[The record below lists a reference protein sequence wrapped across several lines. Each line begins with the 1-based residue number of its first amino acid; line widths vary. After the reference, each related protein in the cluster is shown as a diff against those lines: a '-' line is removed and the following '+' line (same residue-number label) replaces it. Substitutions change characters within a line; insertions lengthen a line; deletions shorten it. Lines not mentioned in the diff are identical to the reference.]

1 MSISLRLVKGD
12 LVQADGKHRQSQERE
27 GCEEQ
32 DQAFIPKKRTHNQKG
47 NCTIGAII
55 ADTLPMT
62 VSNDDEIPGKGMSDS
77 IGDSCNAPLHPR
89 AEDGLRLFNAGEY
102 FEAHEALED
111 AWNAE
116 PGKVRDLYRGILQ
129 IAVVYLHITRRN
141 YNGAVK
147 VYVRSQRWLKDWPQV
162 CRGIEVG
169 KLRRDA
175 DIVIQEVRRLGVE
188 AIADFDRSLLKPVEW
203 QAGRARQAHV
213 YICDR
218 CGHEMVEKNCKVT
231 CPNCGNRFDCSDL
244 NIYFD

>member
-1 MSISLRLVKGD
+1 MTELTND
-12 LVQADGKHRQSQERE
+12 LCSA
-27 GCEEQ
+27 
-32 DQAFIPKKRTHNQKG
+32 
-47 NCTIGAII
+47 
-55 ADTLPMT
+55 L
-62 VSNDDEIPGKGMSDS
+62 
-77 IGDSCNAPLHPR
+77 LHPR
-89 AEDGLRLFNAGEY
+89 AADGLRLFNAGEY

-116 PGKVRDLYRGILQ
+116 KGRVRDLYRGILQ

-147 VYVRSQRWLKDWPQV
+147 VYLRSQRWMKDWPGI

-175 DIVIQEVRRLGVE
+175 EVVISEVKRLGME
-188 AIADFDRSLLKPVEW
+188 KIAEFDLSRLKPVQWNEN
-203 QAGRARQAHV
+203 QTEKKRL

-218 CGHEMVEKNCKVT
+218 CGHEMFERNCKVT